1 MGEEINI
8 NRTNQEENFQ
18 EALNTNSIN
27 QDEKKENK
35 LRNLFN
41 CDETDSPTRLSDK
54 KIISTSS
61 ILFNA
66 NNFPDLDE
74 PTDMIQNEAN
84 LENCEDF
91 KDETNISVMAKNT
104 SENKKGARKKKKFV
118 ALDVDILRTESEKSI
133 NIPQNSTNKKGS
145 TKSSQKAP
153 LKKK

>member
-1 MGEEINI
+1 LGEEINI
-8 NRTNQEENFQ
+8 NRTNQQENFQ

-41 CDETDSPTRLSDK
+41 CEEIDSPTRLSEK

-66 NNFPDLDE
+66 NDFPDLDE
-74 PTDMIQNEAN
+74 PTDINQTEAN

-91 KDETNISVMAKNT
+91 NDETNISVMAKNT
-104 SENKKGARKKKKFV
+104 SDNKKGSKKKKKFV
-118 ALDVDILRTESEKSI
+118 ALDVDITRTESEKSI
-133 NIPQNSTNKKGS
+133 NVPQNTTNKKGS
-145 TKSSQKAP
+145 TINSQKAP